1 MNVNQE
7 INQKIKHMMMSSCNI
22 ARKVPFEVN
31 DYKEVLDLWKIYK
44 MGGNLYINENPELKN
59 IFQFH
64 ESMVDHV
71 ILFWSLN
78 HKNCILLCRVDG
90 EIVNSFL
97 PMQLDKEYSFI
108 ATYT

>member
-1 MNVNQE
+1 MNT
-7 INQKIKHMMMSSCNI
+7 NQKIKHVMMGSCNI

-31 DYKEVLDLWKIYK
+31 DYKEVLDLWRIYK
-44 MGGNLYINENPELKN
+44 MGGNLYINENQDLKN

-71 ILFWSLN
+71 ILFWSVN
-78 HKNCILLCRVDG
+78 HENCMLLCRVG
-90 EIVNSFL
+90 GQCVNCFL
-97 PMQLDKEYSFI
+97 PMQLDKKYSFI